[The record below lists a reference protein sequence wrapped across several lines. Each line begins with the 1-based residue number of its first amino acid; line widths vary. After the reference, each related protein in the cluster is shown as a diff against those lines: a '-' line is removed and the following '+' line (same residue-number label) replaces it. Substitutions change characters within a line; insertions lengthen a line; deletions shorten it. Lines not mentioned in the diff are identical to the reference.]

1 MQVERACFNTRL
13 VVFSAA
19 VIFMLSVAGV
29 SRAQVN
35 PRRERPPT
43 SPIERDLRYRAWV
56 LEQLRK
62 QRKMQVPE
70 KELRL
75 AYEQLRR
82 DFVRIQVINND
93 FLREAAKPEGEI
105 DYELMVKEADEMQK
119 CAARLRS
126 NLSLPEV
133 SAGKSSSAEYDDVL
147 LKTLL
152 SLLSTQVVGFVNNPM
167 FKSTEVIDVKLA
179 EGACKSLN
187 AIVRFSGKV
196 RKKATQLRDAKKAA
210 GLPRRRS
217 QNFKLNHYLILA

>member
-1 MQVERACFNTRL
+1 MQVERACFSTRL

-19 VIFMLSVAGV
+19 ALIFMLSASDVA
-29 SRAQVN
+29 RAQVN

-43 SPIERDLRYRAWV
+43 SPIDRELRYRAWV
-56 LEQLRK
+56 LGQLRK
-62 QRKMQVPE
+62 QRKPPE

-75 AYEQLRR
+75 AYEQLQH
-82 DFVRIQVINND
+82 DFERIQIINQD

-105 DYELMVKEADEMQK
+105 DYEFIVKGADEMQK

-133 SAGKSSSAEYDDVL
+133 SAGKSSSAEYDDLL

-152 SLLSTQVVGFVNNPM
+152 SLLSTQVMGFVNNPI

-179 EGACKSLN
+179 EGAGKSLN
-187 AIVRFSGKV
+187 AIVRFSDKA
-196 RKKATQLRDAKKAA
+196 RKRAKQLRDAKKVA
-210 GLPRRRS
+210 GGS
-217 QNFKLNHYLILA
+217 S